1 MPVAEYT
8 LTASVHVCLSLTTFH
23 VSTAKIEMRWP
34 LQLCVCVKQRAKQR
48 KKGRAVQ
55 DVPAWHMQ
63 IG

>member
-34 LQLCVCVKQRAKQR
+34 LQLCVCVKRESETEEER
-48 KKGRAVQ
+48 
-55 DVPAWHMQ
+55 
-63 IG
+63 